1 MYSNQKLLIAITALI
16 FTTTAIQ
23 AFSKET
29 ERHLAIDP
37 PETVDYVD
45 IDRYLGRWYQQAVI
59 PDFFERNCVNTQTFY
74 SRINSTTIQVDNTCQ
89 RDGRKVESLGNATIE
104 DASNSKLNV
113 VFKNVIKFSAQY
125 WIVKLGDAQNYGF
138 SVISTPNYHYLA
150 IASRNERM
158 DDATYNSIIEWLRS
172 KGGYQVDKLVR
183 TKK

>member
-74 SRINSTTIQVDNTCQ
+74 SRINSTSIQVDNTCQ
-89 RDGRKVESLGNATIE
+89 RDGRKVESLGNNMRYVCLIFLFVYMY
-104 DASNSKLNV
+104 LN
-113 VFKNVIKFSAQY
+113 FN
-125 WIVKLGDAQNYGF
+125 KLGEQ
-138 SVISTPNYHYLA
+138 LA
-150 IASRNERM
+150 ILKYISLELLKGIFLVI
-158 DDATYNSIIEWLRS
+158 TLVSIFYISAINFYRETAMEL
-172 KGGYQVDKLVR
+172 KLKIKSS
-183 TKK
+183 TK